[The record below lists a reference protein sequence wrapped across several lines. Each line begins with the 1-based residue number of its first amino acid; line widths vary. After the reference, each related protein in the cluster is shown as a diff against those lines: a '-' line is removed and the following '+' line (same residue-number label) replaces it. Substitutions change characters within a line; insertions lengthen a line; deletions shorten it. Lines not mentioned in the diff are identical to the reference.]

1 MIQFLRGTSAQR
13 ANHTEV
19 STIGQPIFE
28 TDTKLL
34 YIGDGTTPVKDL
46 ESINTKSFVYTTT
59 APITSEHL
67 ITQGELEFSPISPTS
82 PVVQVGSLVLVT
94 CTLDNVKVPA
104 VVTQVSSASTA
115 TCRSVV
121 GKDGEDGVTPLMYT
135 LVHESTDVPTT
146 EMSYT
151 LQTSAFNRTP
161 LQDESGAVV
170 IIHVTSTNDVYYTT
184 GYITSVS
191 GSETSYYVGYNSGN
205 NKAYVKISGEDGTD
219 GKGLL
224 NTQVPLLEPDT
235 WTVKTW
241 NGLTNI
247 LPNNIW
253 TDGENIYHSNG
264 STHYVLDR
272 DTSTWTSVTWNGVSN
287 FFGSYI
293 WVDGTDVYLATSSGN
308 SNYVLNKE
316 TSTWSSADI
325 SGPQITP
332 SDIFCDGNILYMSN
346 SSFSA
351 KLLKGQKTWE
361 SIKWITDTGSGITID
376 GSNVWTDGQHIYYS
390 NGAQQ
395 YELERG
401 TTTWKQKIWNGDVNH
416 IVGSGVWTDG
426 TNIYYTNLQYQYVL
440 DKETHTWV
448 EKDWYGYDIPTR
460 TNIWTDGRD
469 IYYNSGTGISYVLN
483 RNTSSKPVLGG
494 NYSIKK
500 LYQHKISYNG
510 SLVGADSGNIYVY
523 LVIISSEANAYTL
536 TTLNNYLRKID
547 SGGYYPAT
555 GVTSNTSTSYTGGVY
570 RIGYGAMGYPIATY
584 YVTSGGTGS
593 MGHTSLMNGSSFH
606 DIVTEL

>member
-1 MIQFLRGTSAQR
+1 MIQFLRGD
-13 ANHTEV
+13 ANSINSSV
-19 STIGQPIFE
+19 VVPADGQPVFNK
-28 TDTKLL
+28 TDKLL
-34 YIGDGTTPVKDL
+34 YIGDGVTQVKNLEPIAGLNALIYNTVYETSNTSAPSSINATPQSFNRTPVLGDL
-46 ESINTKSFVYTTT
+46 ALFIVSLHGFNSTYLCIYTV
-59 APITSEHL
+59 SNV
-67 ITQGELEFSPISPTS
+67 SNSS
-82 PVVQVGSLVLVT
+82 VT
-94 CTLDNVKVPA
+94 CTLKSSVPI
-104 VVTQVSSASTA
+104 TGSN
-115 TCRSVV
+115 
-121 GKDGEDGVTPLMYT
+121 GKDGADGEDG
-135 LVHESTDVPTT
+135 
-146 EMSYT
+146 
-151 LQTSAFNRTP
+151 A
-161 LQDESGAVV
+161 
-170 IIHVTSTNDVYYTT
+170 
-184 GYITSVS
+184 
-191 GSETSYYVGYNSGN
+191 
-205 NKAYVKISGEDGTD
+205 D
-219 GKGLL
+219 GKGILKS
-224 NTQVPLLEPDT
+224 TTPIIEPDT
-235 WTVKTW
+235 WITKTW
-241 NGLTNI
+241 NGFTNI
-247 LPNNIW
+247 LSNSIW
-253 TDGENIYHSNG
+253 TDGENIYYSNG

-293 WVDGTDVYLATSSGN
+293 WTDGTDVYLASSGN

-346 SSFSA
+346 SNFSA

-361 SIKWITDTGSGITID
+361 SINWTTDTGSGITID

-390 NGAQQ
+390 NVAQQ

-401 TTTWKQKIWNGDVNH
+401 TTTWKQKVWNGDVNH
-416 IVGSGVWTDG
+416 IVGSGIWTDG
-426 TNIYYTNLQYQYVL
+426 TNIYCTNAQYQYVL
-440 DKETHTWV
+440 DKETDTWV
-448 EKDWYGYDIPTR
+448 EKDWYGYDIPVR

-469 IYYNSGTGISYVLN
+469 IYYNSGTNTSYVLN
-483 RNTSSKPVLGG
+483 KNTSSKPVLGG
-494 NYSIKK
+494 TYGDSTGQK